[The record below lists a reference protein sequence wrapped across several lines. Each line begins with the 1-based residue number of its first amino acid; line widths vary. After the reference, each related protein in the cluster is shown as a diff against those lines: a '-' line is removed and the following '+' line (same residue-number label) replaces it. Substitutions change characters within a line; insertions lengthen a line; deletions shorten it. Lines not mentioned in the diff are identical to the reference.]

1 MIGVSS
7 NTTSVTGDIINNIY
21 KLEDGKYIAIID
33 TNLLIANK
41 GYWINCSNDG
51 NITIQYENDINLLTT
66 TTIELV
72 TGWNLIGTSQ
82 EAIIEENANIDQKN
96 IYWFN
101 PQTSKYENII
111 NMTLISG
118 RGYLIKTIDTF
129 NMIVSFTS

>member
-1 MIGVSS
+1 M
-7 NTTSVTGDIINNIY
+7 
-21 KLEDGKYIAIID
+21 EDGKYIAITD

-41 GYWINCSNDG
+41 GYWINSSNDG
-51 NITIQYENDINLLTT
+51 NITMQYDINLLTT

-118 RGYLIKTIDTF
+118 RGYLIK
-129 NMIVSFTS
+129 VSNNISINLSY